1 MHPIVAGG
9 LLIGGLCASWI
20 FTTGFTGLYKEP
32 AMTSLFVPIVMT
44 LEIGAL
50 IWGLRKTAAKGRSYS
65 GQVVAGTLMAMIGSI
80 IIFAASII
88 FTTVLYPNS
97 FAEVNEMSREVMRK
111 AGQSEEQIRAAID
124 AAAPGQTPVMSALF
138 GVIGAMMT
146 GIIASAIIAIWV
158 RARNDHPAAARN

>member
-20 FTTGFTGLYKEP
+20 FTTGVTGLYKDP
-32 AMTSLFVPIVMT
+32 AMTSLFVPIVMA
-44 LEIGAL
+44 LEVGAL
-50 IWGLRKTAAKGRSYS
+50 IWGLRKTAAMGRTYS

-80 IIFAASII
+80 IIFCASII

-111 AGQSEEQIRAAID
+111 AGQSEEQIKAAID
-124 AAAPGQTPVMSALF
+124 AAAGGQTPVMAALF

-158 RARNDHPAAARN
+158 RAHGQPSARAGA